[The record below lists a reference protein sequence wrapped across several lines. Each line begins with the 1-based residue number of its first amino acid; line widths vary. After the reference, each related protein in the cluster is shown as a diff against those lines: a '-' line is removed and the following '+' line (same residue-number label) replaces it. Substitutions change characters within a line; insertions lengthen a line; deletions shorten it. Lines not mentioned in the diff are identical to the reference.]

1 MGESV
6 NKSLL
11 RAISIATS
19 FSPNDLELS
28 LTDLSRKTGI
38 PMTTV
43 NRIVKTLIQGR
54 LLERNIQSN
63 KYRIGPEFYILG
75 SLYLRGTDILSAA
88 EPVTQTL
95 NDLTG
100 EAVAVSILNQDNVVL
115 IVKEESKHGFRV
127 ATHVGSILVGHASA
141 MGKALLSELTK
152 AEIDKILPEEKLK
165 PMTKNTITTKDE
177 LIKELEQI
185 RRTGISVDME
195 GNYEGLIG
203 IASVVRDENG
213 RAVAAMSIG
222 FSAFRVSQAQ
232 REQIVMLVRMGASLI
247 SYRLGYRDKAHP
259 VRDLKDIH
267 LWWEQNRLAIT
278 S

>member
-115 IVKEESKHGFRV
+115 IVKEESRHGFRV

-152 AEIDKILPEEKLK
+152 AEIDNILPEEKLK
-165 PMTKNTITTKDE
+165 PMTKNTITTKNE

-259 VRDLKDIH
+259 VRDLKDIR

>member
-54 LLERNIQSN
+54 LLERKIRSD

-75 SLYLRGTDILSAA
+75 SLYLRGTDILNAA

-95 NDLTG
+95 NELTG

-115 IVKEESKHGFRV
+115 VVKEESKHGFRV

-141 MGKALLSELTK
+141 MGKALLSELTEP
-152 AEIDKILPEEKLK
+152 EIDSILPEEKLE
-165 PMTKNTITTKDE
+165 PMTKNTVTTKTE
-177 LIKELEQI
+177 LKKEFEQI
-185 RRTGISVDME
+185 RRTGISFDME

-213 RAVAAMSIG
+213 KAVAAMSIG
-222 FSAFRVSQAQ
+222 LPAFRANQAQ
-232 REQIVMLVRMGASLI
+232 REQIVMLVRMGVSLV
-247 SYRLGYRDKAHP
+247 SYRLGYHDKAHP
-259 VRDLKDIH
+259 VRDLEEIRT
-267 LWWEQNRLAIT
+267 WWSQNELA
-278 S
+278 

>member
-115 IVKEESKHGFRV
+115 IVKEESRHGFRV

-259 VRDLKDIH
+259 VRDLKDIR